1 MSTDGAKAAG
11 RKKKSSFLSAKR
23 NIRVYVFICTLLLAV
38 FTTTTLLVLKLLVLS
53 SDWRAGDWRVSSA
66 EIIIPQ
72 WAAALLRTGAHHKT
86 KINIEMN
93 E

>member
-1 MSTDGAKAAG
+1 MSTDGAKARG

-66 EIIIPQ
+66 RDHYPSVGCCTAPH
-72 WAAALLRTGAHHKT
+72 WCSP
-86 KINIEMN
+86 
-93 E
+93 